1 MMREQGGRR
10 TLILGASRGLGYALA
25 EHLAHT
31 GDELLLVARQPAC
44 GSVLAHATW
53 IATDLSNSAG
63 ASDTIANAVGTQPL
77 DTIIANVGIWEA
89 GAFADT
95 YSFERTS
102 DEETARIMT
111 VNVTATLMLVRRLL
125 PNLRASENPKIIV
138 IGSVSGLENS
148 GTKEVAFAASNFAKR
163 GMVHALRES
172 LRADRIGVTI
182 IEPGYMATP
191 EVLADLGSEQSHRA
205 IPLQDIATL
214 VEAVLKMSRRTNVKQ
229 IVAPAMLDEFA

>member
-31 GDELLLVARQPAC
+31 GDELLLVARQPAR
-44 GSVLAHATW
+44 GSVLSHATW

-77 DTIIANVGIWEA
+77 DAIIANVGIWEA

-111 VNVTATLMLVRRLL
+111 VNVTTTLMLVRRLL